1 MKDEIM
7 STTAYTPIKA
17 TKCIHNDNAIL
28 PQRKSTRQIVREELQ
43 RQKELKELEVKH
55 KSGEISEFS
64 YRAQRALLE
73 MKYMELPQ
81 NPERI
86 FSTIA

>member
-7 STTAYTPIKA
+7 STTAYAPIRT
-17 TKCIHNDNAIL
+17 TKCINYDNALL

-43 RQKELKELEVKH
+43 RQKELKELEAKH

-81 NPERI
+81 TPKRI
-86 FSTIA
+86 FSTTA